1 MSWETVLK
9 KKKKI
14 NMDHL
19 RKIVDHLLT
28 QIHDKE
34 FALEDFNKMVTST
47 YRKYNPRERSV
58 NLQSILSQMLRNRG
72 YESFQ
77 KFREGSAYVHYR
89 KL

>member
-1 MSWETVLK
+1 MSWETVL

-28 QIHDKE
+28 QIYDEE

-47 YRKYNPRERSV
+47 YRKYNPMQRSV
-58 NLQSILSQMLRNRG
+58 NLKSILAQMLRNRG
-72 YESFQ
+72 YESFR
-77 KFREGSAYVHYR
+77 KYRGGSAIIHYR